1 MLLPQAWDVLTPEE
15 RKDIL
20 AKFPDDGHI
29 LNAGTEDARPDLVS
43 LRNNDHF
50 RYDCARYLENIERG
64 RHDEHWLQEAWVA
77 HEKHKRGD
85 YDDFLR
91 KEFENDW
98 ATKIP
103 EGLLQ
108 KTNRKNETFGRD
120 PAETTSGD
128 NAMANGQHKGKVHV
142 RPWQEC
148 PDTDCIPALS
158 GRAKGASAVQDVS
171 PVNSASVDAIQA
183 NGTSIHIAG
192 STSNPNGAQYTALRF
207 EIPQEAD

>member
-1 MLLPQAWDVLTPEE
+1 MLTPEE

-20 AKFPDDGHI
+20 AKFPDDSHI
-29 LNAGTEDARPDLVS
+29 LDAGTENARPDLVS

-64 RHDEHWLQEAWVA
+64 RHDEQWLQEAWVA

-103 EGLLQ
+103 EELLQ
-108 KTNRKNETFGRD
+108 KTSRKNEMLGPDATV
-120 PAETTSGD
+120 AVSENT
-128 NAMANGQHKGKVHV
+128 AIANEQHKGKVDF
-142 RPWQEC
+142 RTWQQC
-148 PDTDCIPALS
+148 FDTD
-158 GRAKGASAVQDVS
+158 
-171 PVNSASVDAIQA
+171 
-183 NGTSIHIAG
+183 
-192 STSNPNGAQYTALRF
+192 
-207 EIPQEAD
+207 